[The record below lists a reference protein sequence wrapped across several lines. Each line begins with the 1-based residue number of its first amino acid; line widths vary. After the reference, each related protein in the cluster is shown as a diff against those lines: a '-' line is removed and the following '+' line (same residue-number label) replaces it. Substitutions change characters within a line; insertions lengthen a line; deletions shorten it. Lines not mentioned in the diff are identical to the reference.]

1 MPDSDI
7 MPAPNRRRY
16 SHATAVTLSLM
27 LLVACASKAPPKP
40 DEARVS
46 AFAGTGYLKVER
58 HAVTTSLATWRTD
71 GAIVDIALSAPTRRG
86 PFPLVVYLPALG
98 ENRSAG
104 EVWRT
109 TWSKAGYAV
118 LSLQPLADDAE
129 VWSSAQARAGDFSD
143 IARERYSAASMT
155 SRMEAMRY
163 ALGELLRRRNGN
175 DELLDQ
181 VDPTRTAIAGYDL
194 GAYVAM
200 LVAGEKKRNVTA
212 PVLPLGIA
220 AVIAMSPFAD
230 HADRAF
236 ANRYGDIHIPVLS
249 VTGDADTDPLGLVSS
264 ASARR
269 TPFEFMPAGEKYLLD
284 LSNAGH
290 RSLAGNAL
298 VSQQD
303 SDARKSGHRQRKP
316 AKDPDGSD
324 AGWQGGIWLGGVD
337 IDRRISPTDS
347 AIAVAAVQG
356 VTTAFLD
363 ACLKN
368 DPRAREWL
376 HKDASRWLM
385 GVGEL
390 KVR

>member
-1 MPDSDI
+1 
-7 MPAPNRRRY
+7 
-16 SHATAVTLSLM
+16 M

-40 DEARVS
+40 DEARVH
-46 AFAGTGYLKVER
+46 AFAGTGYLKAER
-58 HAVTTSLATWRTD
+58 NAVATTLATWRID
-71 GAIVDIALSAPTRRG
+71 GRIVDIALSVPTRRG

-98 ENRSAG
+98 ESRSAG

-143 IARERYSAASMT
+143 IARERYSAAAMT
-155 SRMEAMRY
+155 SRVEALRY
-163 ALGELLRRRNGN
+163 ALGELIRRRNGT

-181 VDPTRTAIAGYDL
+181 VDLTRSAIAGYDL

-200 LVAGEKKRNVTA
+200 LVAGEKKRNVAT
-212 PVLPLGIA
+212 PDLPLNVAAIIA
-220 AVIAMSPFAD
+220 VSPFAD
-230 HADRAF
+230 HADPAS
-236 ANRYGDIHIPVLS
+236 ANRYGDIHVPVLS
-249 VTGDADTDPLGLVSS
+249 ITGDADTDPLGLVSS

-269 TPFEFMPAGEKYLLD
+269 TPFELMPAGEKYLLD
-284 LSNAGH
+284 LANAGH
-290 RSLAGNAL
+290 RTLAGNAL
-298 VSQQD
+298 GAESSQD
-303 SDARKSGHRQRKP
+303 SDSRKSGHRQRKP
-316 AKDPDGSD
+316 AKDPDGND
-324 AGWQGGIWLGGVD
+324 ADWQGGIYLGGVD
-337 IDRRISPTDS
+337 IDRRISPTEA
-347 AIAVAAVQG
+347 AIAVTAVQG

-376 HKDASRWLM
+376 RKEASRWLIR
-385 GVGEL
+385 VGEL